1 MSKKWSRVINA
12 GQVRREFID
21 IYYRPRH
28 GHRARQARSER
39 VACVKNREGKRE
51 KQVTH
56 GTSPSART
64 CVQRVRFYTRLYRC
78 TVFMAKND
86 RQCVVARESLPSI
99 HSYAFNR
106 VFVDIFYVNLVCI
119 VQRDL
124 VLYSGCCHND
134 PDRYKFEGES
144 CTIICWYLSY
154 WFIKL
159 FIIWFRI
166 SELSK

>member
-28 GHRARQARSER
+28 GHRARQARTCGVCEESRRKER
-39 VACVKNREGKRE
+39 ETSHPRHFTLG
-51 KQVTH
+51 TH
-56 GTSPSART
+56 VCTART
-64 CVQRVRFYTRLYRC
+64 ILHASLPVYRIHGRKWPTMC
-78 TVFMAKND
+78 RRAWV
-86 RQCVVARESLPSI
+86 LPSI

-124 VLYSGCCHND
+124 VLYSGCCHID
-134 PDRYKFEGES
+134 PDKFEGERY
-144 CTIICWYLSY
+144 TIIWVIDLSNC
-154 WFIKL
+154 
-159 FIIWFRI
+159 
-166 SELSK
+166 